1 MSELDYNDAV
11 KINQDIKSVVSKEMW
26 EFVQG
31 RNTVTCDGLGDI
43 WKKNIKENIK
53 KFYGTCGSVSE
64 LSGLGKNKAVIAI
77 GAGPSLKNNI
87 DLVRALSLE
96 DGTKPYQEQNFVFIT
111 SNHQFKPCLKQGI
124 IPHFVMICD
133 AGEHLLPQVCKK
145 IPPNG
150 QATVLLASLQ
160 TSPKIIDKWISQ
172 GRKVRFLLGA
182 GDELKE
188 LFEKETKEPAS
199 KVATVQGGNILN
211 NIWTLSGT
219 HLKSTVYMCV
229 GNDLSYPRGDSLKDQ
244 RKGFYADGDYSTNL
258 ASKRDEARYK
268 MDWMG
273 FEFYNNV
280 LSVEGKPFVRLSP
293 VRTTMQFLTYKLW
306 LETTVALNAAR
317 QGVFRYY
324 NCSEGGI
331 LGVKCKEEKGKG
343 MFDKSNWYLLDE
355 VLPKRWCTRRLK
367 DAVIEFLAAKEL
379 MRKQYAKTRNIPKV
393 SYLQ

>member
-1 MSELDYNDAV
+1 MAELDYDEAI
-11 KINQDIKSVVSKEMW
+11 KINQDLQSVVSKEMW
-26 EFVQG
+26 DFVQG
-31 RNTVTCDGLGDI
+31 RNTVTCNGLGDL

-53 KFYGTCGSVSE
+53 KFYGKCGSVGE
-64 LSGLGKNKAVIAI
+64 LAGLGKNKAVIAI

-87 DLVRALSLE
+87 DLIRALSLE
-96 DGTKPYQEQNFVFIT
+96 DGTKPYHEQNFIFIT
-111 SNHQFKPCLKQGI
+111 SNHQFKPCLKQSI

-150 QATVLLASLQ
+150 QATILLASLQ
-160 TSPKIIDKWISQ
+160 VYLKIIVSCLSQ
-172 GRKVRFLLGA
+172 GSIINFFLGV

-188 LFEKETKEPAS
+188 LFEKETKES
-199 KVATVQGGNILN
+199 VSTVATVQGGNILN

-219 HLKSTVYMCV
+219 HLKSTVYMAV
-229 GNDLSYPRGDSLKDQ
+229 GNDLSYPRGSSLKEQ
-244 RKGFYADGDYSTNL
+244 RKNFYADGDYSTNL

-273 FEFYNNV
+273 FKFYDNV
-280 LSVEGKPFVRLSP
+280 LSVNGNPFIELYP

-317 QGVFRYY
+317 KGVFRYY

-331 LGVKCKEEKGKG
+331 LGVKCKEEKGEG
-343 MFDKSNWYLLDE
+343 MFDRNNWYLLDE

-367 DAVIEFLAAKEL
+367 DAVIEFLTAKEM
-379 MRKQYAKTRNIPKV
+379 MRKRYVTATSSEM